1 MPPKVLS
8 VVTAIVAAGLKL
20 SGDVLLLFEGDVIYM
35 ELAVPIDRVCIISW
49 QNAQLQAL
57 C

>member
-1 MPPKVLS
+1 MPPKVLL

-20 SGDVLLLFEGDVIYM
+20 SGDVIYM

-49 QNAQLQAL
+49 QNAQLQRL

>member
-20 SGDVLLLFEGDVIYM
+20 SGDVLLLFESDVIYM